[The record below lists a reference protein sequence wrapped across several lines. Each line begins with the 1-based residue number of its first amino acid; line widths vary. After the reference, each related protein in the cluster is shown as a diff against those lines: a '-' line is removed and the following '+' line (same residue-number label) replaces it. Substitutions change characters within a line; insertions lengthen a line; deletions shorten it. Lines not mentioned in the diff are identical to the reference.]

1 MRERELGAVSEL
13 VVAAAAAAAAAA
25 AVVAVVAAA
34 AAAAAAEV
42 AGIKNF
48 LPRERKKMNRF

>member
-25 AVVAVVAAA
+25 VVAAAA